1 MKSAQWDQR
10 TDCRQQRRQHH
21 QHLKRHCADHAA
33 DRTAAGFFPGL
44 SIGQHQHDAHQYH
57 NATHD
62 PGQNDKAVHAKH
74 SKQDAGDCG
83 DQPADAVAAADLLMN
98 HIAESESITPQ
109 RIDVGSRKFL
119 LNI

>member
-1 MKSAQWDQR
+1 MKSAQWNQR

-21 QHLKRHCADHAA
+21 QRLKRHCADRTA
-33 DRTAAGFFPGL
+33 DRTAARIFSGF
-44 SIGQHQHDAHQYH
+44 SVRQHQHDTHQYH

-74 SKQDAGDCG
+74 GKQNAGNCG

-98 HIAESESITPQ
+98 HIAEGESIAPE
-109 RIDVGSRKFL
+109 RGK
-119 LNI
+119 